1 MASRKIYLCRI
12 ILKDKSRGAP
22 FFSCQHHFGK
32 FLFRDF
38 EGGEVRGKGN
48 EMEKITSADNELCE
62 YCTGEHYNEQF
73 DKSRRRA
80 QAMMGLLLGEWGG
93 QTKNDSL

>member
-1 MASRKIYLCRI
+1 MTNRKIYLCRV
-12 ILKDKSRGAP
+12 ILKDKSRGTP

-38 EGGEVRGKGN
+38 EDGKIHK
-48 EMEKITSADNELCE
+48 ECIEKITSADNELCE
-62 YCTGEHYNEQF
+62 YCAGEHYNEQF
-73 DKSRRRA
+73 KKSRQRA
-80 QAMMGLLLGEWGG
+80 RAMMGLLLGKWDK